1 MRLKIGS
8 GQLKEWFEKANE
20 EELILMYLMNP
31 RSIHSLCVLLECV
44 LFQFSLQENGLGIIF
59 KILEFIELINHHILR
74 FRHWGRRVAVGNHV
88 SNCDFS
94 VR

>member
-31 RSIHSLCVLLECV
+31 RSIHSLCVLLT
-44 LFQFSLQENGLGIIF
+44 
-59 KILEFIELINHHILR
+59 LEYQMLEEKN
-74 FRHWGRRVAVGNHV
+74 
-88 SNCDFS
+88 
-94 VR
+94 